1 MTASTGPLEGLLVAD
16 FSRVLA
22 GPFAAMTLGDLGAD
36 VIKVERPGGG
46 DDTRAWGPPWRD
58 GESTYY
64 LGLNRN
70 KRSVALDLGDDAD
83 RELARE
89 LAARADVL
97 IESFRPGL
105 MASWGLDGDT
115 LRREGNPR
123 LVSCSITAFGSSE
136 RAAGLPGYDLL
147 LQAMGGLMSVTG
159 EAEGQPVKVGAAV
172 VDLVCG
178 LLAVAGIEAALVER
192 ERTGEGRHVE
202 ISLLDSVLTSLLNQG
217 SGWVSAEALPGRR
230 GNRHPSIAP
239 YETYNAADR
248 PFAVAAGNDRLFARL
263 CEAIGLGDLP
273 TDERF
278 ASNTGRVEHIAEL
291 GEALEAVFTTEPAA
305 HWVEVLREA
314 NVPVGPI
321 NDVAEAYAMAEE
333 LGLEPILEADGVP
346 LARPPVGTLRRRP
359 PRLDEHGDEIR
370 AWLKRP
376 VVKNTEDLCYMATQR
391 RFEGGTPRATGSAF
405 KLPKGAKQTVFDA
418 MISTSIA
425 NIKLV
430 EEKYRATG
438 AAGALVYSGRGE
450 FVSEADIWAGKLKT
464 GAAMQVWADKSAY
477 ELLVRGEFT
486 DAKGKTRAITKKD
499 ANFRGTSYVFLR
511 YEGANNEK
519 IVVRHHSGVEVHAKS
534 DWAVW
539 IAANPTGP

>member
-1 MTASTGPLEGLLVAD
+1 MTASAGPLEGLLVAD

-70 KRSVALDLGDDAD
+70 KRSVALDLGDDGD

-89 LAARADVL
+89 LGGRADVL

-115 LRREGNPR
+115 LREGNPR

-159 EAEGQPVKVGAAV
+159 EAEGAPIKVGAAV

-192 ERTGEGRHVE
+192 ERTGAGRHVE

-217 SGWVSAEALPGRR
+217 SGWVSAQALPSRR

-239 YETYNAADR
+239 YETYEAADR

-263 CEAIGLGDLP
+263 CEAIGLPELP
-273 TDERF
+273 ADERF
-278 ASNTGRVEHIAEL
+278 ATNTARVAHIAEL
-291 GEALEAVFTTEPAA
+291 GDALEAVFASSRPPTGSRCCAPRTSRRADQRRRRGLRDGRGARAA
-305 HWVEVLREA
+305 A
-314 NVPVGPI
+314 GPR
-321 NDVAEAYAMAEE
+321 
-333 LGLEPILEADGVP
+333 GRRRP
-346 LARPPVGTLRRRP
+346 ARPPAGRHAPPPPAAPGRARRRD
-359 PRLDEHGDEIR
+359 PRLAAR
-370 AWLKRP
+370 ALSR
-376 VVKNTEDLCYMATQR
+376 
-391 RFEGGTPRATGSAF
+391 
-405 KLPKGAKQTVFDA
+405 
-418 MISTSIA
+418 
-425 NIKLV
+425 
-430 EEKYRATG
+430 
-438 AAGALVYSGRGE
+438 
-450 FVSEADIWAGKLKT
+450 
-464 GAAMQVWADKSAY
+464 
-477 ELLVRGEFT
+477 
-486 DAKGKTRAITKKD
+486 
-499 ANFRGTSYVFLR
+499 
-511 YEGANNEK
+511 
-519 IVVRHHSGVEVHAKS
+519 
-534 DWAVW
+534 
-539 IAANPTGP
+539 